1 MAMSEFALTGMIL
14 PFAVGLAVG
23 AFFFG
28 GLYWTV
34 RRLATARYPAALS
47 LASMLLRLGVSL
59 AALYLVMAGDW
70 RRLAAAVVGMIVMRL
85 VLVRLLRPA
94 GQEA

>member
-14 PFAVGLAVG
+14 PFVVGLAVG

-59 AALYLVMAGDW
+59 AAMYLVMAGDW
-70 RRLAAAVVGMIVMRL
+70 RRLTAAVVGMIFMRL

-94 GQEA
+94 GRGA